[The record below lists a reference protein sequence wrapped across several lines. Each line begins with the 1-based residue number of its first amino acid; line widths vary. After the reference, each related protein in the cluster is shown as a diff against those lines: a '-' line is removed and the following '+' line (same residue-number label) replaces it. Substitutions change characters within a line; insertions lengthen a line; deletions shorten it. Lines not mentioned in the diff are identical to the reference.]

1 MLPEGADYRAVACL
15 IVMDFAVDL
24 IVNLIRVGEST
35 SWNTRFVLLFLRGQE
50 LSRAERIGLYG
61 ELYLVDKVLAEFLL
75 VDKDLSDTDD
85 LTFFGK
91 VTALEK
97 EIYASADLQSKSKR
111 QRSSSESIIFTVFAS
126 WNRRQTMKNSSLLA
140 SW

>member
-1 MLPEGADYRAVACL
+1 M
-15 IVMDFAVDL
+15 
-24 IVNLIRVGEST
+24 
-35 SWNTRFVLLFLRGQE
+35 
-50 LSRAERIGLYG
+50 SRAERIGSYG

-111 QRSSSESIIFTVFAS
+111 QRSSSESIIFHGFSPVGTDGK
-126 WNRRQTMKNSSLLA
+126 R
-140 SW
+140 